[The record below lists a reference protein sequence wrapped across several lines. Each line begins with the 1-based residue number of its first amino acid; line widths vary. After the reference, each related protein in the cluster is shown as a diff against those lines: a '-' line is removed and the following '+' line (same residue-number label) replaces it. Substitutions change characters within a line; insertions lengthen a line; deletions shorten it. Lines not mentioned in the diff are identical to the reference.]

1 MCTSVLSK
9 QFMCNQVKEE
19 EICVQYIQRS
29 ADSELKEGLSEKR
42 KKISHLNEEKVKDD
56 YVSER

>member
-1 MCTSVLSK
+1 MGSTICQDLMCTSVLSK

-42 KKISHLNEEKVKDD
+42 KKNKPFE
-56 YVSER
+56 

>member
-1 MCTSVLSK
+1 LSK

-56 YVSER
+56 YVSKR